1 MVQTLKNNKYKKYTK
16 MNNLEKQL
24 AFKFINRNNKDIT
37 SIDKLDEMFYGKI
50 YDKGNGVIFC
60 FNDQEVIGKV
70 AVVLECI
77 VPLKTSFIHGIEVK
91 EELKDNI
98 DVLIGLI
105 YEGKKVAIEYGAKSI
120 KLGIRDEKIL
130 INLKK
135 LGINTTYSA
144 IKMNLVDRSLKEKTL
159 NLERL
164 TQENSRKY
172 KDVFND
178 SFSDMPHGTWLD
190 DEKLNEYLN
199 CEEENKYYF
208 MVKAD
213 DKIIGF
219 MNSEIENDE
228 GMFDIGLCKQYRC
241 KGFGKRLLETA
252 INFLNSKNVEKISL
266 IVIEK
271 NKVAYEMY
279 KKRGFYKENII
290 SYWIELQ

>member
-1 MVQTLKNNKYKKYTK
+1 MVQTLKNNKYKKYAE
-16 MNNLEKQL
+16 MNNSEKQL
-24 AFKFINRNNKDIT
+24 VFKFINSNNKDIT
-37 SIDKLDEMFYGKI
+37 SIGKLEEMFCGKI

-60 FNDQEVIGKV
+60 FNAQEVIGKV

-77 VPLKTSFIHGIEVK
+77 NPLKTSFIHGIEIK
-91 EELKDNI
+91 EEFKDNI
-98 DVLIGLI
+98 DILMELI

-135 LGINTTYSA
+135 VGINTAYSA
-144 IKMNLVDRSLKEKTL
+144 IKMNLVDRSIKEKTL

-172 KDVFND
+172 KEVFND

-199 CEEENKYYF
+199 CEEENEYYF
-208 MVKAD
+208 MVKDD

-219 MNSEIENDE
+219 MNSVIEYDE
-228 GMFDIGLCKQYRC
+228 GMFDIGLCKQYRR

-252 INFLNSKNVEKISL
+252 IYFLNSKNVEKISL

-271 NKVAYEMY
+271 NRVAHEMY

-290 SYWIELQ
+290 SYWIEL